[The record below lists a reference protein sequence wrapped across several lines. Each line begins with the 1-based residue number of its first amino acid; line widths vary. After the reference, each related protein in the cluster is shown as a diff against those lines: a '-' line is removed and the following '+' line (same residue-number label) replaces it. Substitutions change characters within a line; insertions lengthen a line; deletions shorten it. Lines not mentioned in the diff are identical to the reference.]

1 MWDREEY
8 IIEAE
13 KQLGDEE
20 VYEEVSNDAA
30 PLLKTINEVI
40 AKTRKL
46 GVLKRDTL
54 DYFIKES
61 KFARFYLLPKIH
73 KRLHNVPGRPVISTS
88 GYYTKNISSFPDH
101 CLQSLGHVV
110 KYYIKGTN
118 KFLKELRSLPKLP
131 DGIILCSMDVEGYL
145 VTRHLSK
152 NGGLLLV
159 PSQSKACRFV
169 KHFIYGR
176 TGRSFN
182 KRILI

>member
-1 MWDREEY
+1 MGWS
-8 IIEAE
+8 E
-13 KQLGDEE
+13 KGF
-20 VYEEVSNDAA
+20 N
-30 PLLKTINEVI
+30 
-40 AKTRKL
+40 
-46 GVLKRDTL
+46 L
-54 DYFIKES
+54 DYFIIKDT
-61 KFARFYLLPKIH
+61 KITRFYLLPKIH

-88 GYYTKNISSFPDH
+88 GYYTKNISSFLDH

-118 KFLKELRSLPKLP
+118 KFLKGLCSLPKLP

-145 VTRHLSK
+145 VTRYLSK

-159 PSQSKACRFV
+159 PSQSKTCTFV

-176 TGRSFN
+176 RGRSYN